1 MSYSALPEDYAARA
15 LSLCIMQP
23 TVSGGDAGIFRRL
36 HTLLR
41 QLFPRLFSLCSCET
55 LGGGALLLYL
65 PGAPEGQP
73 LVFLSHLDVVSPG
86 DISAWTYPP
95 FGGETHGGYIYGR
108 GAADMK
114 GHLVALLTASEGLLS
129 EGWQPGGDIWLAFSC
144 DEETRGGSMAA
155 MARLLQARGV
165 HPAFILDE
173 GGKHPQLFSLTR
185 KPFATVGV
193 AEKGR
198 LLFSLSCTA
207 PRALEELSRAAARI
221 SRIHPRARLCD
232 PVLSDML
239 PAMRPL
245 MNGRDRFCL
254 SHGRL
259 FHGLLLHRLSRTA
272 TGRASHARSYLM
284 EAIGRRAAGRDSH
297 AALFGQHPARGQRR
311 GAAAPGAPLHQ
322 ARAHHAVRAVH
333 GGARR
338 ALPRQRPRLGCAVHR
353 HRRAFSG
360 HGDRALSAGR
370 RHGRAAHGSALP
382 AGIPLQPL
390 HPAADELLRVH
401 GVDERLSLENL
412 NRGVAF
418 FRQML
423 QA

>member
-55 LGGGALLLYL
+55 LGGGALLLHL
-65 PGAPEGQP
+65 HGTPEGQP

-114 GHLVALLTASEGLLS
+114 GHLVALLTAAEGLLS

-155 MARLLQARGV
+155 MARLLQTRGV

-173 GGKHPQLFSLTR
+173 GGNISQPFVLTR

-259 FHGLLLHRLSRTA
+259 FHGSLLHRLSRTA
-272 TGRASHARSYLM
+272 TGRAITRTQLSLWKQSGDALLGEIPTLHYSASILPGDSA
-284 EAIGRRAAGRDSH
+284 EALLRLVLADFDLELLETVPVEYRCYCSRD
-297 AALFGQHPARGQRR
+297 RM
-311 GAAAPGAPLHQ
+311 
-322 ARAHHAVRAVH
+322 
-333 GGARR
+333 RR
-338 ALPRQRPRLGCAVHR
+338 ALISMGKQELTDLIREQVRAEMTCQFCDAVHV
-353 HRRAFSG
+353 FEK
-360 HGDRALSAGR
+360 
-370 RHGRAAHGSALP
+370 
-382 AGIPLQPL
+382 
-390 HPAADELLRVH
+390 DELEALAA
-401 GVDERLSLENL
+401 SL
-412 NRGVAF
+412 
-418 FRQML
+418 
-423 QA
+423 